1 MVNLL
6 DLIIVKRRNVIVN
19 EIDIVK
25 VLKALDTKHI
35 NDVRIGNCGWNDDAH
50 KWFIYFKVSNNKWH
64 KLVRELGISRVWK
77 FTDIPVNGDG
87 IYSTN

>member
-1 MVNLL
+1 MVNPI
-6 DLIIVKRRNVIVN
+6 DLIIVKRRHVIVN

-25 VLKALDTKHI
+25 VIKALDTKRI
-35 NDVRIGNCGWNDDAH
+35 NNIEIGNCGWDDAH
-50 KWFIYFKVSNNKWH
+50 KWFIYFKVNNNKWH
-64 KLVRELGISRVWK
+64 KLVQELGITRVWK

>member
-1 MVNLL
+1 MVNPI
-6 DLIIVKRRNVIVN
+6 DLIIVKRRHVIVN

-25 VLKALDTKHI
+25 VIKALDTKRII
-35 NDVRIGNCGWNDDAH
+35 NIEIGNCGWGDDAD
-50 KWFIYFKVSNNKWH
+50 KCFIYFKVNNNKWH
-64 KLVRELGISRVWK
+64 KLVQELGISRVWK

>member
-1 MVNLL
+1 MVNPI
-6 DLIIVKRRNVIVN
+6 DLIIVKRRHIIVN

-25 VLKALDTKHI
+25 VIKALDAKRITNI
-35 NDVRIGNCGWNDDAH
+35 EIGNCGWGDDVH

-77 FTDIPVNGDG
+77 VTDIPVNGDS
-87 IYSTN
+87 IYSAN